1 MTLQQLKYIL
11 ALDDHRH
18 FGRAAQ
24 SIHISQPTLTMQVRK
39 LEEEMGFSIFD
50 RHSNPV
56 SITSR
61 GSEVIRRARRIIG
74 EANGLQAFVQGLQES
89 IEGRFKIGIIPT
101 LAPSL
106 LPRFLPAFTKAF
118 PQTELIISE
127 VKTVDMLQALLEE
140 RLDMGICSTPVE
152 TDGIREIPCFIEPF
166 VAFGKEVDWPET
178 GDLDLSNFDSDRLLL
193 LDEGHCFRNQALQ
206 VCSEVRTPNSVPSG
220 GRFSVTSGSLESL
233 KGLVRAGLGFSLLP
247 ELSFDAR
254 TDGPWVRKLAS
265 PQPSREVSLVCSES
279 FIREELLMNVQQTLK
294 EVVTPEMRDDRSYR
308 RIGWKHY

>member
-18 FGRAAQ
+18 FGRAAE

-50 RHSNPV
+50 RHSNPI
-56 SITSR
+56 SITNR
-61 GSEVIRRARRIIG
+61 GIEVIRRARRIIG
-74 EANGLQAFVQGLQES
+74 EANGLQAYVQGLQES
-89 IEGRFKIGIIPT
+89 IDGRFKLGIIPT
-101 LAPSL
+101 LAPSI
-106 LPRFLPAFTKAF
+106 LPRFLPAFAEAF

-127 VKTVDMLQALLEE
+127 IKTVDMLQALLEE
-140 RLDMGICSTPVE
+140 RLDMGVCATPVE
-152 TDGIREIPCFIEPF
+152 TEGIREIPCFNEPF
-166 VAFGKEVDWPET
+166 VAFGQEVDWPDA
-178 GDLDLSNFDSDRLLL
+178 GNLDLSHLNSDRLLL

-206 VCSEVRTPNSVPSG
+206 VCSENRSSNPAPTG

-247 ELSFDAR
+247 ELSIDAR
-254 TDGPWVRKLAS
+254 MDRPWVRRLAD
-265 PQPSREVSLVCSES
+265 PQPSREVSLVCSDS
-279 FIREELLMNVQQTLK
+279 FIREELLMNVQSTLR
-294 EVVTPEMRDDRSYR
+294 ESVPSELRDNRSFR